1 MLGAS
6 LSGEQLAA
14 RLLRPFAK
22 VEASEAVTAAVM
34 TLTVFLLLLAYYL
47 LKTAREPLILLHGG
61 AEVKSYAAAGQSL
74 LLIPVVRIYSDL
86 AKRFNRMKLVGGIYG
101 FFALNLV
108 LFAVAARANWSL
120 GVPFYLWVGIFNV
133 TAIGQFWSFAN
144 DIYDPEQGKR
154 LFAVLGI
161 GSSIGAVAGSFVAK
175 RLASL
180 GPAGLM
186 GCAAL
191 VLCVC
196 IALLALVDRR
206 EITRELARHK
216 LPSEAPVLDQPL
228 LSFLLNDRYLL
239 LIAAMTFLLNCVNSN
254 GEYILDRTLLA
265 SLGPST
271 AASHAEA
278 MVFVGAFKA
287 EYFGWVNVVGV
298 VLQLFAVSRILTR
311 FGVRT
316 ALFILPSVALLSYS
330 MILVAPVLALI
341 RIGKIAENSLD
352 YSVENTA
359 RQALF
364 LVGTRAEKYVGKTLI
379 DTFIVRVG
387 DVVSA
392 AAVWL
397 AAQLALPTEAFALI
411 NLALIA
417 TWLGVLFA
425 IAREHRRRSGLVDL
439 PTPALSPP

>member
-22 VEASEAVTAAVM
+22 VEASEAVTAVVM

-86 AKRFNRMKLVGGIYG
+86 ANRFNRMKLVGGIYG

-175 RLASL
+175 QLAPL
-180 GPAGLM
+180 GPAALM

-191 VLCVC
+191 VLGLC
-196 IALLALVDRR
+196 IALLAVVDRR

-265 SLGPST
+265 SLGPG
-271 AASHAEA
+271 AAGHAEA
-278 MVFVGAFKA
+278 MVFVSAFKA

-316 ALFILPSVALLSYS
+316 ALFILPSVAFLSYS
-330 MILVAPVLALI
+330 VILMAPVLALI

-387 DVVSA
+387 DVFSA
-392 AAVWL
+392 GSVWV
-397 AAQLALPTEAFALI
+397 AAQLALPTKAFALV
-411 NLALIA
+411 NLAFIV
-417 TWLGVLFA
+417 TWLCVLVA
-425 IAREHRRRSGLVDL
+425 IAREHRRRSALVDA
-439 PTPALSPP
+439 PTPVLSPP